1 MAAADV
7 KKVLQLKHQL
17 KESCEGHTLLKILKK
32 LEVLDIT
39 LGILAETGIG
49 KVVNSF
55 RKHDEAGKV
64 AKTLVNRWKSLVPKD
79 STSSSGGKPD
89 DCLTQNEELNK
100 KVQER
105 NKHENS
111 QLSEAA
117 NSRKK
122 PKNENSST
130 EKKMSQNADIKC
142 KNKPS
147 QSKIYLNSEKKD
159 EAKKH
164 SGLNEGSWSHGTDH
178 GNEKTSSE
186 HTKHESKKTEKVS
199 GITKKQENAKLEKS
213 LKRPEATQK
222 QREKTGDACRKKKM
236 EKAKDKLVA
245 METDKEAEDSCETP
259 SMSFEAYLSYDLE
272 PPKRKKTFG
281 VAKNPKR
288 LKTAHKENSCVS
300 VVKSS
305 KAVMENPMTT
315 VPERSV
321 MDLLNVPLPISFPDC
336 EDVSQYQ
343 YLSEKKADKKIV
355 DVCEEA
361 PLFIGQRLK
370 NKMQVYSGSK
380 MTYLPTM
387 MTLYQQC
394 IRALQNNIDSLYE
407 IGGVP
412 FEILEPVL
420 ERCTPEQ
427 LLRIEEYNPVYI
439 GVTDH
444 LWERHCQK
452 DFRNAQLE
460 EYESWREMYL
470 RMSEERERKLKQLT
484 KSIVSAHSGKPKG
497 RQVKMAFIHSAAKPP
512 RNVRIQQEIH
522 GTAGPVTLPHPTD
535 RASTGKPSENRG
547 RSGFS
552 ETSTNNS
559 GQAQDPRKIKRVA
572 PMMAKSLKA
581 FKKQLSRR

>member
-1 MAAADV
+1 
-7 KKVLQLKHQL
+7 
-17 KESCEGHTLLKILKK
+17 
-32 LEVLDIT
+32 
-39 LGILAETGIG
+39 
-49 KVVNSF
+49 
-55 RKHDEAGKV
+55 
-64 AKTLVNRWKSLVPKD
+64 
-79 STSSSGGKPD
+79 
-89 DCLTQNEELNK
+89 
-100 KVQER
+100 
-105 NKHENS
+105 
-111 QLSEAA
+111 
-117 NSRKK
+117 
-122 PKNENSST
+122 
-130 EKKMSQNADIKC
+130 MSQNADIKC

-222 QREKTGDACRKKKM
+222 QREKTGDACRKEKM

-315 VPERSV
+315 NFSHSY
-321 MDLLNVPLPISFPDC
+321 IHSF
-336 EDVSQYQ
+336 
-343 YLSEKKADKKIV
+343 LADKKIV

-370 NKMQVYSGSK
+370 NKMQVYSGSELGFK
-380 MTYLPTM
+380 DVD
-387 MTLYQQC
+387 C
-394 IRALQNNIDSLYE
+394 FAALYE

-484 KSIVSAHSGKPKG
+484 KSIVSAHSGKPKALG
-497 RQVKMAFIHSAAKPP
+497 NP
-512 RNVRIQQEIH
+512 VRIGEDLASVRPPLTTLAKLKTPERLKQLKAPQYWYN
-522 GTAGPVTLPHPTD
+522 TPVMVN
-535 RASTGKPSENRG
+535 G
-547 RSGFS
+547 
-552 ETSTNNS
+552 
-559 GQAQDPRKIKRVA
+559 VA